1 MPMAISETTVVT
13 AFYPLKKSKH
23 DIGKYRAWI
32 QNFCKIPCTMVIFTT
47 EVYALEMYQWRKE
60 YLDQTKI
67 IVRPFDTF
75 AMSCPSMMAF
85 WEKQWEKDPEKDI
98 HSPELY
104 AVWAMKQEL
113 VRIIVNMNPFQSMWF
128 VWCDMGIQRYSA
140 MQQFYNTFPS
150 DVGSLCK
157 PGRMTFLEINK
168 IPDTYF
174 NDWKES
180 KPMMYPVPGVTLGGG
195 CIAGDADA
203 WKEFGDAY
211 ISMLQEFAVRDWFA
225 GKDQIVFFTILME
238 RKTKPFR
245 LFHAKKFGVNNTLIP
260 GIDWMSFP
268 VMLGGQIDAP
278 LDIRFEEYDL

>member
-1 MPMAISETTVVT
+1 MAISEMTVVT

-32 QNFCKIPCTMVIFTT
+32 QNFCKIPCTMVIFTNET
-47 EVYALEMYQWRKE
+47 YALEMYQWRKD

-85 WEKQWEKDPEKDI
+85 WEKQWSIDPEKNI

-104 AVWAMKQEL
+104 AVWGMKQEV
-113 VRIIVNMNPFQSMWF
+113 VRIIVNMNPFQSKWF
-128 VWCDMGIQRYSA
+128 VWCDIGVQRYSA
-140 MQQFYNTFPS
+140 LQNFYKEFPS
-150 DVGSLCK
+150 NVDRLCV
-157 PGRMTFLEINK
+157 PGRMTFLEVNK
-168 IPDTYF
+168 IPESYF

-180 KPMMYPVPGVTLGGG
+180 KPMAYPVPDVTIGGT

-211 ISMLQEFAVRDWFA
+211 ISMLQEFAVRQWFA
-225 GKDQIVFFTILME
+225 GKDQTVFFTILME

-245 LFHAKKFGVNNTLIP
+245 LFHAKKFGVNNKLID
-260 GIDWMSFP
+260 GIEWMSFP

-278 LDIRFEEYDL
+278 LDTRFEED